1 MNQKIKFPRSEK
13 VYLPGTLFPE
23 LRVAM
28 RKVEQ
33 VPSTNFVDGEKVI
46 TPNPE
51 VYVYDTSGPFSDP
64 AIEVDLKKGLPRL
77 REPWILKRGDVEQL
91 PEITSEYGR
100 MRRDDRSLDSLR
112 FEHITLPYRALQ
124 GKCCTQMYYAKQGII
139 TPEMEYV
146 AIRENMNWLLG
157 WNPGTEQEIFSLD
170 ELVKAFDIS
179 RCSKAGAKFDF
190 KKGIWF
196 NHEYILMKSD
206 DEIANLFAPIVANNG
221 VEETLDRV
229 KQVVHM
235 MKDRVNFVYE
245 LWPLCSFFFIA
256 PTEYD
261 AKTAKKRWK
270 EYSAQQMT
278 ELADVDQSVGCL
290 IFAANLT
297 VVE

>member
-112 FEHITLPYRALQ
+112 FEHITLPTAPFKENAARR
-124 GKCCTQMYYAKQGII
+124 CTMPNK
-139 TPEMEYV
+139 V
-146 AIRENMNWLLG
+146 
-157 WNPGTEQEIFSLD
+157 S
-170 ELVKAFDIS
+170 S
-179 RCSKAGAKFDF
+179 RLKWSM
-190 KKGIWF
+190 WR
-196 NHEYILMKSD
+196 
-206 DEIANLFAPIVANNG
+206 FAR
-221 VEETLDRV
+221 T
-229 KQVVHM
+229 
-235 MKDRVNFVYE
+235 
-245 LWPLCSFFFIA
+245 
-256 PTEYD
+256 
-261 AKTAKKRWK
+261 
-270 EYSAQQMT
+270 
-278 ELADVDQSVGCL
+278 
-290 IFAANLT
+290 
-297 VVE
+297 